1 MYVVRLIC
9 VKYPEPMTAHNSS
22 PVATNRPNHRMVD
35 RVSAILEAAARSR
48 AGLTLTELAAHID
61 APLSS
66 TQGLANG
73 LVATGYLIE
82 RDRTYH
88 LGPAPF
94 FLTRLAGAS
103 PVDAVAS
110 EHLQEI
116 HAATGHTVVLAIAVG
131 DGLYYVDHVA
141 ESARYSYLAENFIK
155 RSLIRASSGWILL
168 SGMSRR
174 DLWSYL
180 SLLPPED
187 EPFADEFL
195 DSLHQI
201 QTDQIVVAPTVSTSG
216 IEGIATSV
224 TSEGEIIGSVAVIG
238 DHEEILND
246 ADTISSILLDYRSRW
261 SS

>member
-1 MYVVRLIC
+1 
-9 VKYPEPMTAHNSS
+9 
-22 PVATNRPNHRMVD
+22 MVD

-48 AGLTLTELAAHID
+48 AGLTLTELADHID

-73 LVATGYLIE
+73 LVSTGYLIE

-103 PVDAVAS
+103 PVDAVS
-110 EHLQEI
+110 NDHLQEI

-180 SLLPPED
+180 SLLPTED

-195 DSLHQI
+195 DSLRQI
-201 QTDQIVVAPTVSTSG
+201 QADQIVIAPAVSTTG

-224 TSEGEIIGSVAVIG
+224 TAEGEIIGSVAVIG

-246 ADTISSILLDYRSRW
+246 AQDISSILLDYREKW
-261 SS
+261 AT

>member
-1 MYVVRLIC
+1 MTSQ
-9 VKYPEPMTAHNSS
+9 PENSS

-35 RVSAILEAAARSR
+35 RVAAIMEAAARSR
-48 AGLTLTELAAHID
+48 GGLTLTALASYID

-94 FLTRLAGAS
+94 FLTRIAGAS
-103 PVDAVAS
+103 PVDAVSS
-110 EHLQEI
+110 EHLQAI
-116 HAATGHTVVLAIAVG
+116 HTETGHTVVLAIVVG
-131 DGLYYVDHVA
+131 DSLYYVDHVA

-180 SLLPPED
+180 STLSPED

-195 DSLHQI
+195 DSLRQI
-201 QTDQIVVAPTVSTSG
+201 QADQIVVAPTVSTTG

-224 TSEGEIIGSVAVIG
+224 TSGGEIIGSVAVIG
-238 DHEEILND
+238 DHEEILSD
-246 ADTISSILLDYRSRW
+246 ADAISSILLDYRSRW

>member
-1 MYVVRLIC
+1 MTQ
-9 VKYPEPMTAHNSS
+9 YPETSS
-22 PVATNRPNHRMVD
+22 PVVTNRPNHRMVD
-35 RVSAILEAAARSR
+35 RVAAILEAAARSGS
-48 AGLTLTELAAHID
+48 GLTLTELAGHID

-94 FLTRLAGAS
+94 FLTRIAGAS
-103 PVDAVAS
+103 PVDAVS
-110 EHLQEI
+110 NEHLQEI
-116 HAATGHTVVLAIAVG
+116 HSATGHTVVLAIVVG
-131 DGLYYVDHVA
+131 DSLYYVDHVA
-141 ESARYSYLAENFIK
+141 ESARYSYLAENFVK

-180 SLLPPED
+180 STLSAED

-195 DSLHQI
+195 DSLRQV
-201 QTDQIVVAPTVSTSG
+201 QTDQIVVAPAVSTTG

-224 TSEGEIIGSVAVIG
+224 TADGEIIGSVAVIG

-246 ADTISSILLDYRSRW
+246 ADTISSILLEYRGRW

>member
-1 MYVVRLIC
+1 
-9 VKYPEPMTAHNSS
+9 MTAHNSS